1 MRPSPA
7 RGSPSGGPPPL
18 VSPPKRRGDP
28 PLHPS
33 GRRSERSSHPYRMM
47 LIPQLWRARQESNH
61 APSRTRRSPSGA
73 CPLWHLPR
81 NRRGASPLHPSCR
94 RKGPSQL
101 RCRTMFHTAMLVR
114 PAGVEPA
121 TSGFEVRRSIQL
133 SYGRG
138 NDLIKRE
145 RRPEGRLSFNNWGE
159 RRGLN
164 PRPPGPQPGALPTE
178 LRPP

>member
-1 MRPSPA
+1 MLRRAQGAPQRGPAPAGISPDIA
-7 RGSPSGGPPPL
+7 GKDRAGF
-18 VSPPKRRGDP
+18 VA
-28 PLHPS
+28 
-33 GRRSERSSHPYRMM
+33 GRCCIR
-47 LIPQLWRARQESNH
+47 L
-61 APSRTRRSPSGA
+61 
-73 CPLWHLPR
+73 C
-81 NRRGASPLHPSCR
+81 
-94 RKGPSQL
+94 
-101 RCRTMFHTAMLVR
+101 LVR

-145 RRPEGRLSFNNWGE
+145 RRPEGRLSFNPWGE

-178 LRPP
+178 LRPPLSVHV